1 VGPLLEGWTL
11 SNTKLKATF
20 SESDIKTSSREWLK
34 NCWPIEMM
42 IRPLSVVNKT
52 YDWLDERTGVKQVVR
67 RALDEPIRGGAR
79 WSYVFGSALLL
90 LFVIQALTGI
100 FLTMYYVPSA
110 DHAHVSVAYIQK
122 AVPGGALIRGLHYYG
137 ASAMVILLI
146 AHLTQ
151 TFVFGAYKQKREL
164 LWIVGGILLL
174 LTLAFAFTGQLLPW
188 DQEAYFGTKVGTTIA
203 GEIPVIGPL
212 QQRIMLGGSD
222 ITSSTLSRFF
232 MAHVFLLPLAVGF
245 LIFLHVYLF
254 RHAGAA
260 GPFHSRGVSWTDRFY
275 PKQLFKD
282 SFFFLLVFVALV
294 AVATLMPAALGP
306 QAKPGSDFLARPA
319 WYFLPL
325 FQLLK
330 YFPGRLALI
339 PTMVLPGLLFTM
351 LFLLPFL
358 DRRHERHPLKRPV
371 AISGLVFVLLGGA
384 GLVFL
389 AKHQDRANPEYNAK
403 LRRQEDLAK
412 IFLKAEFR
420 PQEVGGSLA
429 RNPSTAAGSANA
441 EPPKA
446 FLAACALCHGDHAE
460 GNDLGPPLLGVAS
473 KPNRTR
479 DDLLKILDD
488 PQAYGLKDPM
498 PVSFPDLSADDKRL
512 IVDWLVNLN
521 NHDSASL
528 SE

>member
-1 VGPLLEGWTL
+1 
-11 SNTKLKATF
+11 
-20 SESDIKTSSREWLK
+20 
-34 NCWPIEMM
+34 MM
-42 IRPLSVVNKT
+42 RPFSVVNKT
-52 YDWLDERTGVKQVVR
+52 YSWLDERTGVKQIVR
-67 RALDEPIRGGAR
+67 GALDEPIRGGAR

-100 FLTMYYVPSA
+100 FLTLYYVPSA

-146 AHLTQ
+146 THLTQ
-151 TFVFGAYKQKREL
+151 TFLFGAYKQKREL

-174 LTLAFAFTGQLLPW
+174 LTLGFAFTGQLLPW
-188 DQEAYFGTKVGTTIA
+188 DQEAYFGTKVGTSIA
-203 GEIPVIGPL
+203 GEIPLIGPL
-212 QQRIMLGGSD
+212 QQRILLGGSD
-222 ITSSTLSRFF
+222 VTSSTLSRFF
-232 MAHVFLLPLAVGF
+232 MAHVFLLPLALGF
-245 LIFLHVYLF
+245 LVFLHVYLF

-260 GPFHSRGVSWTDRFY
+260 GPFHNKQGSRAERFY

-282 SFFFLLVFVALV
+282 SLFFLLVFVALV

-306 QAKPGSDFLARPA
+306 QAKPGSDFLARPP

-339 PTMVLPGLLFTM
+339 PTLLLPGLLFTL
-351 LFLLPFL
+351 LFLLPFF
-358 DRRHERHPLKRPV
+358 DRRQERHPFKRPV
-371 AISGLVFVLLGGA
+371 ATSALVLLLLGG
-384 GLVFL
+384 GSLVFL

-403 LRRQEDLAK
+403 LQHQEELAR

-420 PQEVGGSLA
+420 PQEVGSAQA
-429 RNPSTAAGSANA
+429 RNPSAAGSSANTNA

-446 FLAACALCHGDHAE
+446 FLATCALCHGDHAE
-460 GNDLGPPLLGVAS
+460 GNDLGPTLLGVAA
-473 KPNRTR
+473 KPNRTK
-479 DDLLKILDD
+479 DDLLRILDN
-488 PQAYGLKDPM
+488 PPAYGLKDPM

-521 NHDSASL
+521 NHDRASL
-528 SE
+528 NE

>member
-1 VGPLLEGWTL
+1 
-11 SNTKLKATF
+11 
-20 SESDIKTSSREWLK
+20 
-34 NCWPIEMM
+34 M
-42 IRPLSVVNKT
+42 RPLSTINKT
-52 YDWLDERTGVKQVVR
+52 YEWLDERTGIKQIVR

-122 AVPGGALIRGLHYYG
+122 AVPGGGLIRGLHYYG

-146 AHLTQ
+146 VHLTQ
-151 TFVFGAYKQKREL
+151 TFLFGAYKQRREL
-164 LWIVGGILLL
+164 LWIVGGVLLL
-174 LTLAFAFTGQLLPW
+174 LTLGFAFTGQLLPW
-188 DQEAYFGTKVGTTIA
+188 DQEAYFGTKVGTSIA

-232 MAHVFLLPLAVGF
+232 MAHVFLLPLALGF
-245 LIFLHVYLF
+245 LAFLHVYLF

-260 GPFHSRGVSWTDRFY
+260 GPYHAQSSRADRFY

-282 SFFFLLVFVALV
+282 SVFFLIVFVALV

-306 QAKPGSDFLARPA
+306 PAKPGSDFLARPA

-339 PTMVLPGLLFTM
+339 PTMLLPGLLFTL

-358 DRRHERHPLKRPV
+358 DRRQERHPFKRPL
-371 AISGLVFVLLGGA
+371 ATSGLVLLLLGG
-384 GLVFL
+384 GSLVFL
-389 AKHQDRANPEYNAK
+389 AKYEDRANPEFNAK
-403 LRRQEDLAK
+403 LQHQEELAR

-420 PQEVGGSLA
+420 PQEVGDPFA
-429 RNPSTAAGSANA
+429 RKVSTAAVSAKTNA
-441 EPPKA
+441 EPPLA
-446 FLAACALCHGDHAE
+446 FIATCALCHGDHAE
-460 GNDLGPPLLGVAS
+460 GNDLGPPLLGVAA
-473 KPNRTR
+473 KPNRTK
-479 DDLLKILDD
+479 DDLLRILDN
-488 PQAYGLKDPM
+488 PMAYGLKDPM

-521 NHDSASL
+521 NHDRASL
-528 SE
+528 NE

>member
-1 VGPLLEGWTL
+1 
-11 SNTKLKATF
+11 
-20 SESDIKTSSREWLK
+20 
-34 NCWPIEMM
+34 MM
-42 IRPLSVVNKT
+42 MRALTVLNKT
-52 YDWLDERTGVKQVVR
+52 HSWLDERTGVKQLVR

-164 LWIVGGILLL
+164 LWIVGGVLLL
-174 LTLAFAFTGQLLPW
+174 ITLGFAFTGQLLPW
-188 DQEAYFGTKVGTTIA
+188 DQEAYFGTKVGTSIA
-203 GEIPVIGPL
+203 GEVPVIGPL

-232 MAHVFLLPLAVGF
+232 MVHVFLLPLALGF
-245 LIFLHVYLF
+245 LVFLHVYLF

-260 GPFHSRGVSWTDRFY
+260 GPFHDRDGNRADRFY
-275 PKQLFKD
+275 PRQLFRD
-282 SFFFLLVFVALV
+282 AFFFLLVFIALV
-294 AVATLMPAALGP
+294 AFATLMPAALGP
-306 QAKPGSDFLARPA
+306 QARPGSDFLARPA

-339 PTMVLPGLLFTM
+339 PTVIFPGLLFTL
-351 LFLLPFL
+351 LFLVPFF
-358 DRRHERHPLKRPV
+358 DRRPERHPLKRPI
-371 AISGLVFVLLGGA
+371 AISTLVLLLIGG
-384 GLVFL
+384 GFLVLL
-389 AKHQDRANPEYNAK
+389 AKYQDRANPEYNAK
-403 LRRQEDLAK
+403 LQHQEELARM
-412 IFLKAEFR
+412 FLKAEFR

-429 RNPSTAAGSANA
+429 PKPSAANGAVNTNA

-446 FLAACALCHGDHAE
+446 FLAGCALCHGDHAE
-460 GNDLGPPLLGVAS
+460 GNDLGPPLLGIAA
-473 KPNRTR
+473 KPNRTK
-479 DDLLKILDD
+479 DDLLRILDN
-488 PQAYGLKDPM
+488 PPAYGLKDPM

-521 NHDSASL
+521 NHDSPSL